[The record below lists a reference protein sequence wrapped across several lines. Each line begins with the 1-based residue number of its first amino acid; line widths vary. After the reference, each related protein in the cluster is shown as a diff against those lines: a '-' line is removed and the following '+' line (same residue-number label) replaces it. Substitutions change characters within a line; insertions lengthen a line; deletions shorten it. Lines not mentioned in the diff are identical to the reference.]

1 MDFPHYPNQR
11 QENRPVGAPSQGDR
25 QALEQDR
32 GAEHQDSGCDHEE
45 KSWLARKTW
54 KREVAFIMLV
64 SLLYFGYVNSV
75 QVLEILTLPFTL
87 FVSWAFGLD
96 WTGKNAETIGGIL
109 TRRGPK

>member
-1 MDFPHYPNQR
+1 
-11 QENRPVGAPSQGDR
+11 
-25 QALEQDR
+25 
-32 GAEHQDSGCDHEE
+32 
-45 KSWLARKTW
+45 
-54 KREVAFIMLV
+54 MLV